1 MISILDLI
9 TIIGFTWGVFSVG
22 FSLGRAFEKFRHK
35 ESRPRPK
42 QAASLALTRTHRLS
56 TGTNFLSECYHRNS
70 NNPMQIRPPAIL
82 PEVFHFQERR

>member
-1 MISILDLI
+1 MQYDEREEVKCMISILDLI

-42 QAASLALTRTHRLS
+42 
-56 TGTNFLSECYHRNS
+56 
-70 NNPMQIRPPAIL
+70 
-82 PEVFHFQERR
+82 